1 MIKIEIEGIEDLVR
15 FINLFVNPE
24 NEQIQISVN
33 ALNEASDK
41 LIEAENKD
49 GVKNASTGSN

>member
-15 FINLFVNPE
+15 FINLFVNSE
-24 NEQIQISVN
+24 NAQIQISVDE
-33 ALNEASDK
+33 LNKASEA

-49 GVKNASTGSN
+49 GVKNASTGSD